1 MNLNKKKILIII
13 YEQGPKSRKEL
24 SDILGVSKTIIGRYI
39 KQFIEENILVEEKE
53 TLKGLVG
60 KPQIKLNFK
69 KTFGRVLGIHLSD
82 KEIRGGMGNSFGEIL
97 EFDSINLEKLS
108 GKLVLEKLLKLIKK
122 FIRNYKI
129 EVIALGMNGVV
140 DNKNGVSILSVY
152 YNWKNIQL
160 KKILETEFNIP
171 VILENGTNLM
181 ALREYRNGLGKNLR
195 NFIVFN
201 IDEGVGAG
209 IVVEEKLYSG
219 TKFEAGEIGHA
230 PYDYSENAPICSC
243 GNKGCLETYLANWR
257 VVERVYKEKE
267 IILTYEEIIQRA
279 NKGETYFYKVILSLV
294 KAISHGILWTEYLL
308 NPEGIIIT
316 GKITE
321 CKDFFW
327 KEVQRVLNNN
337 LLNKDK
343 KICLLK
349 SKYEKN
355 SILEGAIFL
364 GLEHYFNK

>member
-171 VILENGTNLM
+171 VILENGTNLI
-181 ALREYRNGLGKNLR
+181 ALREKRNGLGKNLR

-267 IILTYEEIIQRA
+267 MILTYEEIIQRA

>member
-13 YEQGPKSRKEL
+13 HEQGPKSRKEL

-108 GKLVLEKLLKLIKK
+108 GKLVLEKLLKLIKR

-140 DNKNGVSILSVY
+140 DNKSGVSILSVY

-181 ALREYRNGLGKNLR
+181 ALREKRNGLGKNLR

-327 KEVQRVLNNN
+327 KEVERVLNNN